1 MDANQLCELVIAPTL
16 DVIELNSDVAVN
28 LLVGTVFQESAGGEY
43 LKQLGGG
50 PALGIYQI
58 EPNTHTDVWENY
70 LDYRASLTSKVE
82 KLLSPEDKEQQLISN
97 LSYATAIARIIYYR
111 KPQALPSDANDI
123 QALGEY
129 WKEHYNT
136 AAGAGTVEEFVHN
149 FPTSV
154 LS

>member
-28 LLVGTVFQESAGGEY
+28 LLVGTVFQESSGGEY

-111 KPQALPSDANDI
+111 KPQALPTDANDV

-136 AAGAGTVEEFVHN
+136 AAGAGTVEEFVAN